1 LTKLNQNCLVIYL
14 PFQNFKNKQFQNL
27 KMLHSLHQDDLQIH
41 NSAFVN
47 TTKNKCH
54 NIDTCILFY

>member
-1 LTKLNQNCLVIYL
+1 
-14 PFQNFKNKQFQNL
+14 
-27 KMLHSLHQDDLQIH
+27 MLHSLHQDDLQIH